1 MQQMKNQGNLL
12 MAGFLLLL
20 GFAILFGQGARAT
33 EETYPVDVETR
44 AIYDFGQ
51 PLGNLMGSPDVR
63 RFGPVSDEE
72 AKRMG
77 GYSAFEKRM
86 GGYGGLGLKK
96 RMGGY
101 SNFEK
106 RMTGFG
112 GMAKRMGGYSILKR
126 MAGYQI

>member
-1 MQQMKNQGNLL
+1 MNAQISS
-12 MAGFLLLL
+12 AAVAAAFLL
-20 GFAILFGQGARAT
+20 FCCAILAVRASD
-33 EETYPVDVETR
+33 EGYPVNVETR

-51 PLGNLMGSPDVR
+51 PLGNLITSPDVR
-63 RFGPVSDEE
+63 RFGGVTEE
-72 AKRMG
+72 TPDKRMG
-77 GYSAFEKRM
+77 GYSVFEKRM

-112 GMAKRMGGYSILKR
+112 GLAKRMGGYSILKR